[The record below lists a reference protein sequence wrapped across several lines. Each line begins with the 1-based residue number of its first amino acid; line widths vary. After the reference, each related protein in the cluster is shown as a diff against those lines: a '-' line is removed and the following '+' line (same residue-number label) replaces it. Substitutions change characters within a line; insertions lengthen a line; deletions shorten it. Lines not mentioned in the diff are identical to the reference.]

1 MGKTNYRH
9 IAAERACVGASIAD
23 LRAGFSGSE
32 HLNKYYVAHSMES
45 SFMPSSQ
52 LMSGFPSAE
61 SDQVTLANWRT
72 APYIKWAFQHVREIV
87 PSADIANSPG
97 DVWRLESEHED
108 LSSFSFQRGGE
119 TYSLD
124 RFVADTDTDG
134 LAILHRGKVIYEHYA
149 NGMTSN
155 TPHIL
160 MSVSKSLKSIVAGIL
175 IDKGI
180 LDPKQTVVSII
191 PELKN
196 SVYSDAT
203 LRHVLDMRVGL
214 DFDEDYLATS
224 GPIIEYRKATNWNP
238 LAPGERANDL
248 RNYLSS
254 LKDRAGPDGG
264 PFHYVS
270 TNSDL
275 LGWILERSTGTRFA
289 DLLSNLLWQP
299 MGAQAPAY
307 VTVDRLGAARCAGGI
322 CTTVLDLARVGQLIV
337 QGGRRNDAAIIPTAW
352 IEDMFGNGDPKA
364 WSDGDMISYLGERPM
379 HYRTQWYVLRDRAIA
394 FGLGVYGQNV
404 FVDRANEIVVAKVSS
419 QAPPLDKRLI
429 GLNIGFVEAVSD
441 HIPSR

>member
-1 MGKTNYRH
+1 M
-9 IAAERACVGASIAD
+9 S
-23 LRAGFSGSE
+23 
-32 HLNKYYVAHSMES
+32 
-45 SFMPSSQ
+45 PSP
-52 LMSGFPSAE
+52 LMSGFPPAE
-61 SDQVTLANWRT
+61 SGQVTLANWRT
-72 APYIKWAFQHVREIV
+72 APYMKWAFQHVREIV
-87 PSADIANSPG
+87 PSADIANSPDG
-97 DVWRLESEHED
+97 VWRLASEPKD
-108 LSSFSFQRGGE
+108 WSSFSFRHGGE

-134 LAILHRGKVIYEHYA
+134 LAILHRGKVICEHYA

-160 MSVSKSLKSIVAGIL
+160 MSVSKSLTSIVAGIL
-175 IDKGI
+175 IEKGI
-180 LDPKQTVVSII
+180 LNPEQTVVSII

-196 SVYSDAT
+196 SVYSNAT
-203 LRHVLDMRVGL
+203 VRHVLDMRVGL

-224 GPIIEYRKATNWNP
+224 GPIVEYRKATNWNP

-248 RNYLSS
+248 RSFLAS
-254 LKDRAGPDGG
+254 LKDKAGPDGG

-270 TNSDL
+270 TNTDL

-289 DLLSNLLWQP
+289 DLISNLLWQP
-299 MGAQAPAY
+299 MGAQASAY
-307 VTVDRLGAARCAGGI
+307 ITVDRLGAPRCAGGI

-337 QGGRRNDAAIIPTAW
+337 QGGRRNDATIIPASW
-352 IEDMFGNGDPKA
+352 IVDVFDNGDPKA
-364 WSDGDMISYLGERPM
+364 WIDGDMTSYFSHSGDRPM
-379 HYRTQWYVLRDRAIA
+379 HYRNQWYVLRDRAIA

-429 GLNIGFVEAVSD
+429 DLTIGFAEAVSD

>member
-1 MGKTNYRH
+1 M
-9 IAAERACVGASIAD
+9 
-23 LRAGFSGSE
+23 
-32 HLNKYYVAHSMES
+32 S
-45 SFMPSSQ
+45 SSH
-52 LMSGFPSAE
+52 LMSGFPSEE

-72 APYIKWAFQHVREIV
+72 APYMKWAFQHVREIV
-87 PSADIANSPG
+87 PSADVANSPG
-97 DVWRLESEHED
+97 DVWQLESQPRN
-108 LSSFSFQRGGE
+108 LSSFSFKHGGE

-124 RFVADTDTDG
+124 RLIADTDTDG
-134 LAILHRGKVIYEHYA
+134 LAILHRGKVIYERYA

-160 MSVSKSLKSIVAGIL
+160 MSVSKSLTSIVAGIL
-175 IDKGI
+175 IDQGR
-180 LDPKQTVVSII
+180 LDPEQKTVSII

-203 LRHVLDMRVGL
+203 VRHVLDMRVGL

-224 GPIIEYRKATNWNP
+224 GPIVEYRKSTNWNP
-238 LAPGERANDL
+238 LGPGERPSDL
-248 RNYLSS
+248 RSYLSS

-270 TNSDL
+270 TNTDL
-275 LGWILERSTGTRFA
+275 LGWILERSTATRFA

-299 MGAQAPAY
+299 MGAQASAY
-307 VTVDRLGAARCAGGI
+307 ITVDRLGAPRCAGGL

-337 QGGRRNDAAIIPTAW
+337 QDGRRNGTAVIPAAW
-352 IEDMFGNGDPKA
+352 IEDMFANGDPKA
-364 WSDGDMISYLGERPM
+364 WNDGDMISYFSYSGDRPM
-379 HYRTQWYVLRDRAIA
+379 HYRNKWYVLRDRAVA

-404 FVDRANEIVVAKVSS
+404 FVDQGCEIVVAKVSS

-429 GLNIGFVEAVSD
+429 DLTIRFVEAVSD
-441 HIPSR
+441 QLSR